1 MTDKIKKPKQ
11 KLELTWIGKDNRPRL
26 EPRILLPDDEHSYHA
41 AKRSPDGDCFDN
53 KLIYGD
59 NLLVLKSLEQDYTGK
74 VKCIYIDP
82 PYNTGNA
89 FEHYDDGLEHSIW
102 LCMMRDRLELLR
114 TLLAED
120 GSLWISIDADE
131 SHYLKVMCDEIF
143 GRKNF
148 VDEVIWQRSY
158 APINLKKTLS
168 RSHDAILVYSK
179 NSEGFRLNKLPRS
192 DAADARYKNPD
203 NDLRGV
209 WKSGDLSVGPAV
221 EKQIYEITIPSGRKV
236 MPSKG
241 RCWVVSK
248 DRLEEMIL
256 DNRIWFGKDGNNV
269 PSVKRFLS
277 EVKDGVVA
285 MTVWT
290 HQDVGHNQDAKREA
304 RMFNEDNVFA
314 TPKPERLMERII
326 HIATNEGDIVLDSF
340 AGSGTTGAVAHKMK
354 RKWIMVELGDH
365 CYTHIVPRMKQVVDG
380 TDKGG
385 ISESVGW
392 ERGGGFRAYKLAP
405 SMLKKDDWGYW
416 IINKEVYNPERL
428 AEAMCKHMGFKYA
441 PDDTH
446 YWMQGY
452 AHEASYIYVTTQ
464 TMVAEQLHALN
475 ELVGD
480 RRSLLVC
487 CSAFIGADDIYKNLT
502 IKKIPD
508 VVLAACEWARD
519 DYSLRVNNLPV
530 ARREATPKTAQDDFF
545 NPEDNNDE

>member
-11 KLELTWIGKDNRPRL
+11 KLELTWIGKDKRPRL
-26 EPRILLPDDEHSYHA
+26 EPRILLPDDDHSHHA
-41 AKRSPDGDCFDN
+41 ATRSPDGDCFDN

-59 NLLVLKSLEQDYTGK
+59 NLLVLKSLEQDYSGK

-89 FEHYDDGLEHSIW
+89 FEHYDDGVEHSIW

-148 VDEVIWQRSY
+148 VDEVIWQRAH

-192 DAADARYKNPD
+192 DLTDARYKNPD
-203 NDLRGV
+203 RDPRGN
-209 WKSGDLSVGPAV
+209 WTSGDLSVGPAV
-221 EKQIYEITIPSGRKV
+221 EKQVYAITTPSGRKI

-256 DNRIWFGKDGNNV
+256 DNRIWFGKDGNNT
-269 PSVKRFLS
+269 PRIKRFLS
-277 EVKDGVVA
+277 EVKDGIVA
-285 MTVWT
+285 TTIWPHVA
-290 HQDVGHNQDAKREA
+290 VGHNQDAKKEVKK
-304 RMFNEDNVFA
+304 FNNDSVFA
-314 TPKPERLMERII
+314 TPKPERLLERII
-326 HIATNEGDIVLDSF
+326 QLATNKGDLVLDSF
-340 AGSGTTGAVAHKMK
+340 AGSGTTGAVAHKMC

-380 TDKGG
+380 TDDGG
-385 ISESVGW
+385 ISKFVNWKG
-392 ERGGGFRAYKLAP
+392 GGGFRAYKLAP

-416 IINKEVYNPERL
+416 IIDMDLYNAHML

-441 PDDTH
+441 PDSTH
-446 YWMQGY
+446 YWMQGH
-452 AHEASYIYVTTQ
+452 AHENSYIYVTTQ
-464 TMVAEQLHALN
+464 TMEAEQLHVLN
-475 ELVGD
+475 DAVGEG
-480 RRSLLVC
+480 RSLLVC
-487 CSAFIGADDIYKNLT
+487 CLAFMGADDIYDNLT
-502 IKKIPD
+502 LAKIPKA
-508 VVLAACEWARD
+508 VLKNCECGFD
-519 DYSLRVNNLPV
+519 SYSLGIQGLPITEADLRTDLFNEEEENNG
-530 ARREATPKTAQDDFF
+530 
-545 NPEDNNDE
+545 

>member
-1 MTDKIKKPKQ
+1 MDKIKKPKQ
-11 KLELTWIGKDNRPRL
+11 KLELTWIGKDDRPRL
-26 EPRILLPDDEHSYHA
+26 EPRILLPDDKHSYHA
-41 AKRSPDGDCFDN
+41 ATRSPDGDCFDN

-59 NLLVLKSLEQDYTGK
+59 NLLVLKSLEQDYSGK
-74 VKCIYIDP
+74 VKCVYIDP

-89 FEHYDDGLEHSIW
+89 FEHYDDGVEHSIW

-148 VDEVIWQRSY
+148 VDEVIWQRAH

-192 DAADARYKNPD
+192 DLTDARYKNPD
-203 NDLRGV
+203 RDPRGN
-209 WKSGDLSVGPAV
+209 WTSGDLSVGPAV
-221 EKQIYEITIPSGRKV
+221 EKQVYAITTPSGRKI

-256 DNRIWFGKDGNNV
+256 DNRIWFGKDGNNT
-269 PSVKRFLS
+269 PRIKRFLS
-277 EVKDGVVA
+277 EVKDGIVA
-285 MTVWT
+285 TTIWPHVA
-290 HQDVGHNQDAKREA
+290 VGHNQDAKKEVKK
-304 RMFNEDNVFA
+304 FNNDSVFA
-314 TPKPERLMERII
+314 TPKPERLLERII
-326 HIATNEGDIVLDSF
+326 QLATNKGDLVLDSF
-340 AGSGTTGAVAHKMK
+340 AGSGTTGAVAHKMC

-365 CYTHIVPRMKQVVDG
+365 CYTHIVPRMKQVIDG

-392 ERGGGFRAYKLAP
+392 NYGGGFRAYKLAP

-441 PDDTH
+441 PDSIH
-446 YWMQGY
+446 YWMQGH
-452 AHEASYIYVTTQ
+452 AHENSYIYVTTQ

-475 ELVGD
+475 EEVGEG
-480 RRSLLVC
+480 RSLLVC
-487 CSAFIGADDIYKNLT
+487 CSAFMGAGDIYDNLT
-502 IKKIPD
+502 LAKIPEA
-508 VVLAACEWARD
+508 VLAACEWARD

-530 ARREATPKTAQDDFF
+530 ALREAVPKSAQDDFF
-545 NPEDNNDE
+545 NPEDDNNG